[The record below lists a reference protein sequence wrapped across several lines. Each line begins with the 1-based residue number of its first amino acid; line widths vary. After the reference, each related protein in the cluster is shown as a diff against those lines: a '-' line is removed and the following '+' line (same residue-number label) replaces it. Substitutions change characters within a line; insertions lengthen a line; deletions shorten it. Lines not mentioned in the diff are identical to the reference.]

1 VKPGEHHFSV
11 GTAGST
17 SLVLQ
22 TVLPALMLAGA
33 PSQLVLEGGTHNIHA
48 PPFDFID
55 RVFLPVVNRMGP
67 RVGARLLRH
76 GFYPAGGGKVQV
88 EIEPCDSLQRLHLHD
103 RGALLSV
110 EARALITALPGEIAV
125 RELDAVKKVLGWPE
139 ETLRIEQ
146 LPERVGPGNIVMLE
160 AVYEHATEL
169 VSGFGKLGVPAQV
182 VGDKAAKR
190 MKGCMATPTY
200 AGPHLADQ
208 LLLPFAIAG
217 GGSFTTVKPSLHT
230 RTGAEVISR
239 FLDVEFAFEE
249 REAGGYLVSCR

>member
-1 VKPGEHHFSV
+1 
-11 GTAGST
+11 
-17 SLVLQ
+17 
-22 TVLPALMLAGA
+22 
-33 PSQLVLEGGTHNIHA
+33 
-48 PPFDFID
+48 
-55 RVFLPVVNRMGP
+55 
-67 RVGARLLRH
+67 
-76 GFYPAGGGKVQV
+76 
-88 EIEPCDSLQRLHLHD
+88 LHD

-125 RELDAVKKVLGWPE
+125 RELEAVKKVLGWPE
-139 ETLRIEQ
+139 EALRIEQ

-160 AVYEHATEL
+160 AVFEHATEL
-169 VSGFGKLGVPAQV
+169 VSGFGKLGVPAHV

-208 LLLPFAIAG
+208 LLLPFALAG

-239 FLDVEFAFEE
+239 FLDVGFAFEE
-249 REAGGYLVSCR
+249 REVGGYLVECR